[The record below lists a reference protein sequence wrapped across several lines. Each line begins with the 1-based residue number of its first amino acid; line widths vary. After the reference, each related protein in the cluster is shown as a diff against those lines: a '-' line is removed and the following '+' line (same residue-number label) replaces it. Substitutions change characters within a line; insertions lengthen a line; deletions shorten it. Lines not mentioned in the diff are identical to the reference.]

1 MTATKPETPY
11 LLQTGMGVDLH
22 GINDTTAACRA
33 VDNAI
38 HHNSLLFLGEIGL
51 TNADQIH
58 IDVTIASPH
67 PDQVNADA
75 VAATLPV
82 GVISVKAEI
91 GGMLTDG
98 DDPVLIALAA
108 VRVSVERNS

>member
-1 MTATKPETPY
+1 MTKTAY

-22 GINDTTAACRA
+22 GTNDTSAACRA
-33 VDNAI
+33 VDHAI

-51 TNADQIH
+51 TSAEQIH

-67 PDQVNADA
+67 PDQVDTDA

-82 GVISVKAEI
+82 GVVSVATQT
-91 GGMLTDG
+91 GGMLTGG
-98 DDPVLIALAA
+98 DDPALIALAA
-108 VRVSVERNS
+108 VRVSVERD

>member
-1 MTATKPETPY
+1 MTPTKRKTAY

-22 GINDTTAACRA
+22 GTDDTTAACRA
-33 VDNAI
+33 VDHAI

-51 TNADQIH
+51 TSADQVH

-67 PDQVNADA
+67 PDQVDTDA

-82 GVISVKAEI
+82 GLVAVKAEA
-91 GGMLTDG
+91 GGMLTDS

-108 VRVSVERNS
+108 VRVSVEHD